1 MIDVIIIAAIVAAIA
16 VVAVRYVR
24 RLRAGGC
31 GCGGGCDASSPVRPR
46 VVADTNEAHYPY
58 SLDLTVEGMHCEHCV
73 INVENALNAL
83 GGVWARAELPGSAHV
98 LGKEPIDRAA
108 CVAAIEAAGYYVAER
123 GGGRP
128 V

>member
-1 MIDVIIIAAIVAAIA
+1 MINVIIIAAIVVAIV

-24 RLRAGGC
+24 KLRAGGC
-31 GCGGGCDASSPVRPR
+31 NCGCEGGDVAPVREHA
-46 VVADTNEAHYPY
+46 VADTNEAHYPY

-83 GGVWARAELPGSAHV
+83 GGVWARAELPGSVHV

-108 CVAAIEAAGYYVAER
+108 CVAAIEAAGYHAA
-123 GGGRP
+123 
-128 V
+128 